1 MNPWKRFI
9 FKTLYENHDPS
20 HFLVPRLCV
29 HRRGIKMENRT
40 ELGHDL
46 GRPNECQ
53 RGFLDDIVSTFS
65 KRAGLTL
72 TVMRS
77 TGRFVFLFPNSE

>member
-1 MNPWKRFI
+1 MIRHISSYLDFVCI
-9 FKTLYENHDPS
+9 A
-20 HFLVPRLCV
+20 
-29 HRRGIKMENRT
+29 RGIKMENRT

-53 RGFLDDIVSTFS
+53 SGFLDDIVNTFS

-72 TVMRS
+72 TVICS
-77 TGRFVFLFPNSE
+77 TFKKKKED